1 MGSETWNYDRPT
13 DRRAHREVS
22 LPITVDVDPERVVT
36 EGPKANITSK
46 AAKNAPMEELRLTF
60 QKIMTYRSTNLQTD
74 MRSQGEVTLLKQLS
88 MHGLC
93 L

>member
-36 EGPKANITSK
+36 EGPKAI
-46 AAKNAPMEELRLTF
+46 
-60 QKIMTYRSTNLQTD
+60 
-74 MRSQGEVTLLKQLS
+74 
-88 MHGLC
+88 
-93 L
+93 

>member
-46 AAKNAPMEELRLTF
+46 AAKNAPMEE
-60 QKIMTYRSTNLQTD
+60 
-74 MRSQGEVTLLKQLS
+74 
-88 MHGLC
+88 
-93 L
+93 